1 MVKIAGTATGAFWL
15 PPPPISQEEASIEFG
30 ADIADEAWQ
39 KIERAFAFHELRLK
53 KLEQSRDN
61 KNPNDPR
68 SWAVRK
74 NKAENGLKA
83 ALKGLERINRD
94 WLAEAQNNRWLAK
107 IENPI
112 LEKED
117 LPCGKLDDRYGGLAM
132 LDSVIAAL
140 TDLQVLVEAA
150 ALNPQDDIPS
160 EAECRQLLAREIYEV
175 LGKPELLSGWGD
187 DEDLSYDDL
196 TGFEKLV
203 EALEI
208 HQGVTPAATAQ
219 WVRKAM

>member
-39 KIERAFAFHELRLK
+39 KIKRAFAFHELRLK

-74 NKAENGLKA
+74 TKAEKGLQA
-83 ALKGLERINRD
+83 ALKGLEQINPD
-94 WLAEAQNNRWLAK
+94 WLAEAQNNRWLAE
-107 IENPI
+107 IEECLRSNRP
-112 LEKED
+112 
-117 LPCGKLDDRYGGLAM
+117 LPRGEPGDRYGLLAM
-132 LDSVIAAL
+132 LDETIGAL
-140 TDLQVLVEAA
+140 SGLQVLVEAA
-150 ALNPQDDIPS
+150 EPNPQDDIPS
-160 EAECRQLLAREIYEV
+160 EAECRQILAREIYDV